1 MLKPPPSGFTH
12 GEIKMSRVTK
22 SRLQIKRWLSV
33 LLSAVLI
40 PSAALAQTYP
50 VKPIRIIVPF
60 AAGGA
65 VDVVAR
71 AVGQRMSEQMA
82 SPVIIENKPGASAN
96 LGAELVAKAQPDGYT
111 VLMGANGLATNMTL
125 FRNLGFDTTKDFAP
139 VARIGYAPLVL
150 VVEASSPAKSLKDLI
165 ALAKAKPGN
174 LNYGSAGNGQSGHL
188 ASELFKLTTK
198 IDVVHVPYKGGS
210 PALTD
215 LMGGRLSF
223 MIINPIEVVANI
235 KSGRLRALA
244 VANPKRIA
252 MLPDVP
258 TFTEAGVPGYDASV
272 WWGLVAPAKTPKDI
286 VAKLSSEALKA
297 LEDEGVKEKL
307 SNLGAVVDPAGPE
320 QFGKFLKEEIDK
332 WAGVIK
338 ASGIHAD

>member
-1 MLKPPPSGFTH
+1 MCNTSK
-12 GEIKMSRVTK
+12 RV
-22 SRLQIKRWLSV
+22 QIKRWLSA
-33 LLSAVLI
+33 LCCALI
-40 PSAALAQTYP
+40 LPGIAWAQPYPS
-50 VKPIRIIVPF
+50 KPIRIVVPF

-71 AVGQRMSEQMA
+71 AVGQRLSEQMGNA
-82 SPVIIENKPGASAN
+82 VIIENKPGASAN
-96 LGAELVAKAQPDGYT
+96 LGAELVAKAPADGYT
-111 VLMGANGLATNMTL
+111 LLMGANGLATNMTL
-125 FRNLGFDTTKDFAP
+125 FSNLAFDTLKDFAP
-139 VARIGYAPLVL
+139 VARVGYAPLVL
-150 VVEASSPAKSLKDLI
+150 VVEASSQAKSLKDLI
-165 ALAKAKPGN
+165 ALAKAKPGE

-188 ASELFKLTTK
+188 ASELFKITTK

-223 MIINPIEVVANI
+223 MIINPVEVISNI

-252 MLPDVP
+252 MLPEVP

-272 WWGLVAPAKTPKDI
+272 WWGLVAPARTPKDI
-286 VAKLSSEALKA
+286 VAKLSSETLKA

-307 SNLGAVVDPAGPE
+307 SNLGAVIDPAGPE
-320 QFGKFLKEEIDK
+320 PFGRFLKAETDK
-332 WAGVIK
+332 WARVIK
-338 ASGIHAD
+338 TSNIHAD

>member
-1 MLKPPPSGFTH
+1 MNS
-12 GEIKMSRVTK
+12 V
-22 SRLQIKRWLSV
+22 IKRCLQLSSWLCLALGAAS
-33 LLSAVLI
+33 I
-40 PSAALAQTYP
+40 PGAALAQAFPAKP
-50 VKPIRIIVPF
+50 VRIVVPF

-71 AVGQRMSEQMA
+71 AIGQHMSEHMRN
-82 SPVIIENKPGASAN
+82 PVVIENKPGASAN
-96 LGAELVAKAQPDGYT
+96 LGAELVAKAQADGYT

-125 FRNLGFDTTKDFAP
+125 FQNLTFDTLKDFAP
-139 VARIGYAPLVL
+139 VAKVGYAPLVL
-150 VVEASSPAKSLKDLI
+150 VVEASSTAKSLKDLI
-165 ALAKAKPGN
+165 AQAKAKPGE

-188 ASELFKLTTK
+188 ATELFKIITK

-223 MIINPIEVVANI
+223 MIINPIEVLSNI

-258 TFTEAGVPGYDASV
+258 TFIEAGVPGYDASV
-272 WWGLVAPAKTPKDI
+272 WWGMVAPVKTPKEV
-286 VAKLSSEALKA
+286 VAKLSSEMLLA

-307 SNLGAVVDPAGPE
+307 SNLGAVIDPAGPE
-320 QFGKFLKEEIDK
+320 QFGQFIKSEIDK
-332 WAGVIK
+332 WTSVIK
-338 ASGIHAD
+338 TSNIHAD

>member
-1 MLKPPPSGFTH
+1 
-12 GEIKMSRVTK
+12 MSRVTK

-50 VKPIRIIVPF
+50 AKPIRIIVPF

-272 WWGLVAPAKTPKDI
+272 WWGLVAPVKTPKDI
-286 VAKLSSEALKA
+286 VAKLSSEVLKA

>member
-1 MLKPPPSGFTH
+1 
-12 GEIKMSRVTK
+12 MSRVTK

-33 LLSAVLI
+33 ALAAVLV
-40 PSAALAQTYP
+40 PSAALGQTYP

-125 FRNLGFDTTKDFAP
+125 FRNLGFDTAKDFAP
-139 VARIGYAPLVL
+139 VARVGYAPLVL
-150 VVEASSPAKSLKDLI
+150 VVQASSPAKSLKELI
-165 ALAKAKPGN
+165 ALAKAQPGV
-174 LNYGSAGNGQSGHL
+174 LTYGSAGNGGSGHL
-188 ASELFKLTTK
+188 ASELLKLTTK
-198 IDVVHVPYKGGS
+198 IDVMHVPYKGGA
-210 PALTD
+210 PAMTD
-215 LMGGRLSF
+215 LLGGRLSF
-223 MIINPIEVVANI
+223 MLNNPLEVIANV
-235 KSGRLRALA
+235 KSGRLHALA
-244 VANPKRIA
+244 VASPKRIP

-272 WWGLVAPAKTPKDI
+272 WWGLVAPVKTPKDI
-286 VAKLSSEALKA
+286 VAKLSSEVLKA

>member
-1 MLKPPPSGFTH
+1 MKHVATH
-12 GEIKMSRVTK
+12 S
-22 SRLQIKRWLSV
+22 LQIRKLLGV
-33 LLSAVLI
+33 LFCAALI
-40 PSAALAQTYP
+40 PAAALAQTYP
-50 VKPIRIIVPF
+50 NKPIRIVVPF

-71 AVGQRMSEQMA
+71 AVGQRMSEQMGN
-82 SPVIIENKPGASAN
+82 PVIIENKPGASAN

-125 FRNLGFDTTKDFAP
+125 FHNLAFDTMKDFAP
-139 VARIGYAPLVL
+139 VARVGYAPLVL
-150 VVEASSPAKSLKDLI
+150 VVEASSPAKSLKDLV
-165 ALAKAKPGN
+165 AQAKAKPGS
-174 LNYGSAGNGQSGHL
+174 LNYGSAGNGGSGHL
-188 ASELFKLTTK
+188 ASELFALTTK

-223 MIINPIEVVANI
+223 MIINPIEVLSNI

-244 VANPKRIA
+244 VASPKRIA

-272 WWGLVAPAKTPKDI
+272 WWGLVAPVKTPKDI

-297 LEDEGVKEKL
+297 LEDAGVKEKL

-338 ASGIHAD
+338 TAGIHAD

>member
-1 MLKPPPSGFTH
+1 
-12 GEIKMSRVTK
+12 MSRVTK

-33 LLSAVLI
+33 ALAAVLV
-40 PSAALAQTYP
+40 PSAALGQTYP
-50 VKPIRIIVPF
+50 AKPIRIIVPF

-125 FRNLGFDTTKDFAP
+125 FRNLGFDTAKDFAP

-258 TFTEAGVPGYDASV
+258 TFTDAGVPGYDASV
-272 WWGLVAPAKTPKDI
+272 WWGLVAPVKTPKDI